1 MAFKGKGR
9 AVNREELAEV
19 FGVSL
24 NTVSTWVRNGCPF
37 DQRGRQG
44 KPWQFNTRDVS
55 EWLRDQARIEAE
67 SDAPLDEFALKLRK
81 LAAETAQAE
90 LDLAVA
96 RKQVAPIDEFER
108 ARALENATVRA
119 NVMNVPS
126 RVVSQLIG
134 ETDEG
139 RFKEVLSAELVQ
151 ALESAADAEIELEE
165 EDEDDA
171 DGN

>member
-9 AVNREELAEV
+9 EVNRDELAET

-24 NTVSTWVRNGCPF
+24 NTVSSWVRNGCPF
-37 DQRGRQG
+37 EQRGRQG
-44 KPWQFNTRDVS
+44 KPWRFNTSDVS
-55 EWLRDQARIEAE
+55 EWLREQARLEAAGQ
-67 SDAPLDEFALKLRK
+67 APLDEYELKLRK

-90 LDLAVA
+90 LDLATA

-134 ETDEG
+134 ETDEA
-139 RFKEVLSAELVQ
+139 RFKAVLSAELIQ
-151 ALESAADAEIELEE
+151 ALEAAAESDIELEE
-165 EDEDDA
+165 EEI
-171 DGN
+171 DGSDG